1 MALVVFSGRKR
12 NKEKPALF
20 SLYMVCVL
28 SVSFFYYP
36 TKPLDWGAHTTHPD
50 KGKMTNN
57 FGDGRCCPPV
67 LALSLPPPH
76 GTTSPL
82 PFPSLSTPLSFSLF
96 NLFPISPPNPFH
108 IHTSLS
114 HPSSHLLPLYSFFG
128 VRVCVIFLK
137 PFFKYNRNPSIVF
150 SSSIIL
156 SLILSF
162 IIIIYHSLS
171 PLPNH

>member
-1 MALVVFSGRKR
+1 MRVICLFFFLPNQTPGLGGTHHTPGQGKNDQQFWGR
-12 NKEKPALF
+12 
-20 SLYMVCVL
+20 SVL
-28 SVSFFYYP
+28 SS
-36 TKPLDWGAHTTHPD
+36 
-50 KGKMTNN
+50 
-57 FGDGRCCPPV
+57 CPGPII
-67 LALSLPPPH
+67 AAPH

-96 NLFPISPPNPFH
+96 NLFPLSPPNPFH